1 MDNNLREI
9 ECELAALKI
18 VTKSLLCALNDNDD
32 MLGNISLVIED
43 TSSRYPHHN
52 EVINLTEQ
60 YVKTYPSI
68 DSLYDFNGFPP
79 I

>member
-1 MDNNLREI
+1 MRAR
-9 ECELAALKI
+9 CFKI
-18 VTKSLLCALNDNDD
+18 VTKSLLCALNDKQRRD

-60 YVKTYPSI
+60 YVKKLI
-68 DSLYDFNGFPP
+68 KHKL
-79 I
+79 II

>member
-18 VTKSLLCALNDNDD
+18 VTKSLLCALNDKQRRD

-43 TSSRYPHHN
+43 TSTSRYPHHN

-60 YVKTYPSI
+60 YVKKLI
-68 DSLYDFNGFPP
+68 QA
-79 I
+79 

>member
-18 VTKSLLCALNDNDD
+18 VTKSLLCALNDKQRRDMLGD

-60 YVKTYPSI
+60 YVKKLI
-68 DSLYDFNGFPP
+68 QA
-79 I
+79 

>member
-1 MDNNLREI
+1 
-9 ECELAALKI
+9 
-18 VTKSLLCALNDNDD
+18 

-60 YVKTYPSI
+60 YVKKLI
-68 DSLYDFNGFPP
+68 QA
-79 I
+79 